1 MKLMNATELECRK
14 DWLRAR
20 LPRQKAARR
29 KEILEATYRLFLD
42 LEYEAVSLNAIA
54 REAGLSK
61 SSIYLYFQTR
71 EDIFLDIF
79 MDAFR
84 DWFAAVRRALDR
96 LDAGAGPAQVSGAWV
111 STTWRHDRMRA
122 LAPLLATSIE
132 RHVSDDRLAECMRM
146 KVEECGALQKT
157 LVRFLPALKED
168 DVLDLMVY
176 ILSLFAQFVAYERN
190 EGLERVRARPEFG
203 IARWNYEPMVTHAVT
218 LLLEDRLR

>member
-1 MKLMNATELECRK
+1 MQVLDVPELECRK

-20 LPRQKAARR
+20 LPDQKAARR
-29 KEILEATYRLFLD
+29 REILEAAYRLFLD

-61 SSIYLYFQTR
+61 SSVYLYFQTR

-84 DWFAAVRRALDR
+84 DWFAVVRRALDR
-96 LDAGAGPAQVSGAWV
+96 LDAAAGPAQVAAVWV

-157 LVRFLPALKED
+157 LARFLPALKEGD
-168 DVLDLMVY
+168 ILDLMVY
-176 ILSLFAQFVAYERN
+176 VLSLFAQFVAYERN
-190 EGLERVRARPEFG
+190 EGLERVRACPEFNA
-203 IARWNYEPMVTHAVT
+203 ARWNYETMVTHAVT
-218 LLLEDRLR
+218 LLLEDRVR